1 MLQHNFFTV
10 SALRYEENTV
20 NATLSIN
27 PSHHIF
33 EGHFPDFPVVPGVCM
48 MQMMREIMEEVLD
61 KKTRIIKADHL
72 KFLAVINPQEN
83 AVVDTVLTY
92 KTLENGNIGVEAK
105 LFKEA
110 TIFFKM
116 RCVLS
121 VL

>member
-1 MLQHNFFTV
+1 MLQDNFFTI
-10 SALRYEENTV
+10 STLQNEGNNIA
-20 NATLSIN
+20 ATLSIN

-48 MQMMREIMEEVLD
+48 MQMMREIMEGVLD
-61 KKTRIIKADHL
+61 KKTRIVKADHL

-92 KTLENGNIGVEAK
+92 KTLENGNIGIEAK

-116 RCVLS
+116 KCVLS

>member
-1 MLQHNFFTV
+1 MLQDNFFTI
-10 SALRYEENTV
+10 STLQNEGNNIA
-20 NATLSIN
+20 ATLSIN
-27 PSHHIF
+27 PAHHIF

-48 MQMMREIMEEVLD
+48 MQMMREIMEGVLD
-61 KKTRIIKADHL
+61 KKTRIVKADHL

-92 KTLENGNIGVEAK
+92 KTLENGNIGIEAK

-116 RCVLS
+116 KCVLS